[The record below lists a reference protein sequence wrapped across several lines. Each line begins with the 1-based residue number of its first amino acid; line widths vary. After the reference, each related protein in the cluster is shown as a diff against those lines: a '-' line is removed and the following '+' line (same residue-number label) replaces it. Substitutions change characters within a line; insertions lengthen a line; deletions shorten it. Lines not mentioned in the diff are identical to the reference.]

1 MATASSPATV
11 SHASQSALIT
21 GASSGIGTELAKLFA
36 RDGYRLVLVA
46 RRRDKLH
53 ALAEHIRGAYGVESR
68 VLPADL
74 SDINALEQIVAE
86 LQNEATPIDV
96 LVNNAGFGEL
106 ERFAESDV
114 ERQINMIR
122 VNVTSLTHLSRLF
135 LPGMIERQRGGLLNV
150 ASTAAFQPGPNM
162 AVYYATKAY
171 VLSFTEALAEELA
184 DSKVRVT
191 CLAPGATETEFGD
204 KSGMTQS
211 KLFKFAK
218 PMSARKVAKAGFR
231 GFQRRQILVVPG
243 LRNKVGAFSV
253 RLMPRAVVRKFVK
266 SLQKIPTYKQ
276 TTQDPKQT
284 APPSRPFEK

>member
-1 MATASSPATV
+1 MATASRPATV
-11 SHASQSALIT
+11 SHATRSALIT
-21 GASSGIGTELAKLFA
+21 GASSGIGMELAKLFA

-46 RRRDKLH
+46 RRQGKLD
-53 ALAEHIRGAYGVESR
+53 ALAEHIRGAYGVAPR
-68 VLPADL
+68 VLSADL
-74 SDINALEQIVAE
+74 SDTNAPDQIFAE
-86 LQNEATPIDV
+86 LQSEATPIDV

-106 ERFAESDV
+106 ERFAESDL
-114 ERQINMIR
+114 ERQTNMIR

-135 LPGMIERQRGGLLNV
+135 LPGMIERQRGGLLNI

-184 DSKVRVT
+184 GSRVRVT

-204 KSGMTQS
+204 KSGMTKS

-218 PMSARKVAKAGFR
+218 PMSARQVARAGFR
-231 GFQRRQILVVPG
+231 GFQRRQTLVVPG

-253 RLMPRAVVRKFVK
+253 RLMPRVVVRKFVK
-266 SLQKIPTYKQ
+266 SLQK
-276 TTQDPKQT
+276 
-284 APPSRPFEK
+284 APSSKADDSKPEANSSAA